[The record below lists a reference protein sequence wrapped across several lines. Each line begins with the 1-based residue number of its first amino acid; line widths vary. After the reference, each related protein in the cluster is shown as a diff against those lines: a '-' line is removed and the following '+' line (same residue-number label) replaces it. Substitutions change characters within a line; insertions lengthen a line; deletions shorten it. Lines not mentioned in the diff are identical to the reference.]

1 MKYFLVAGEQSGDL
15 HGSNLVR
22 ELKSSDR
29 EADIVCWGGDLM
41 ESSGARLLMHY
52 SKSAFMGFTVV
63 LKNLGMISRNLS
75 LCKNQIAEYKPD
87 VIILID
93 YPAFNLRI
101 AKYAKKAGFR
111 VFYYISPKFWAWNEG
126 RVKKVKRYVDR
137 MYIIF
142 PFETEF
148 YAKYNIQ
155 VKYRGNPL
163 VDEIEK
169 RKASLP
175 SRQEIM
181 TSLGLD
187 DKPVIAF
194 LAGSRKHEVENI
206 LPQMIK
212 TVKYFP
218 EYQFVLAGVRNLPD
232 SLYTRILG
240 NEPVRIIKEKTY
252 EIMSIADAAL
262 VKSGTATLEAAL
274 LGIPQVVCYKG
285 DFFSMLISWILIKV
299 KYISLVNL
307 IMDSEV
313 VKELLQYKLNEK
325 NLFRE
330 LKSILPGGE
339 KREKMINDYRLLSE
353 KLGPA
358 GASAR
363 VAGDMVSE
371 LKGRE
376 GEEERGR

>member
-41 ESSGARLLMHY
+41 ESAGARLLMHY
-52 SKSAFMGFTVV
+52 RKSAFMGATAI
-63 LKNLGMISRNLS
+63 LRNLGMILRNLK

-93 YPAFNLRI
+93 FPAFNLRI
-101 AKYAKKAGFR
+101 AKFAQNAGFR

-126 RVKKVKRYVDR
+126 RVKKVKKYVDR

-148 YAKYNIQ
+148 YGKHNITA
-155 VKYRGNPL
+155 KYRGNPL
-163 VDEIEK
+163 VDEIEE

-175 SRQEIM
+175 ARHEIM

-206 LPQMIK
+206 LPRMIK
-212 TVKYFP
+212 MLKLFP
-218 EYQFVLAGVRNLPD
+218 EYQFVLAGTKNLSD
-232 SLYTRILG
+232 ELYLNILG
-240 NEPVRIIKEKTY
+240 KEPVKLIRERTY
-252 EIMSIADAAL
+252 EILSVADAAL

-285 DFFSMLISWILIKV
+285 DFFSMLIGWILIKV
-299 KYISLVNL
+299 KYVSLVNL

-339 KREKMINDYRLLSE
+339 KREKMISDYKLLKE
-353 KLGPA
+353 KLGTA

-363 VAGDMVSE
+363 IAVDMVNE
-371 LKGRE
+371 LRSRKTKKI
-376 GEEERGR
+376 

>member
-1 MKYFLVAGEQSGDL
+1 
-15 HGSNLVR
+15 
-22 ELKSSDR
+22 
-29 EADIVCWGGDLM
+29 M
-41 ESSGARLLMHY
+41 ESEGARLLMHY
-52 SKSAFMGFTVV
+52 RKSAFMGFTVV

-101 AKYAKKAGFR
+101 AKYAKNAGFR

-148 YAKYNIQ
+148 YGKYNIQ

-212 TVKYFP
+212 TVKHFP

-232 SLYTRILG
+232 ALYSRILG

-252 EIMSIADAAL
+252 EIMSIADASL

-358 GASAR
+358 GASVR
-363 VAGDMVSE
+363 VAVDMVRE